1 MALTARQRRALPKS
15 TFALPGGT
23 KSSSNPAFPM
33 PDKKHARAAISG
45 ATRSANAG
53 NISPSQAAMIKARAR
68 AKLSIDARKN
78 GK

>member
-1 MALTARQRRALPKS
+1 VALTARQRRALPKS
-15 TFALPGGT
+15 TFALSGGT
-23 KSSSNPAFPM
+23 KGSKAPAFPM

-53 NISPSQAAMIKARAR
+53 NISTSQASMIKAKAR
-68 AKLSIDARKN
+68 AQLGINARKN